1 MGELFMTFSY
11 NNLCLF
17 SENCLFGIQL
27 FSEEILKRTG
37 KKPIITENKNR
48 ADIIFFC
55 DDEIKNKD
63 KYIIEKND
71 NGKLIF
77 TAKTIR
83 GIIFAYSHFLRKT
96 IYENNTLTLI
106 EDICGEYSPEKKI
119 RGHQVGYRTT
129 PNTYDAW
136 DYDQYF
142 RYYLDMMAFG
152 ANCCEHNASKS
163 GDVFRNCLMKYE
175 QEEFLIESSRLADT
189 VDLDISIWHANDDN
203 ETEEEALHKR
213 EHLYSKIPRIDYIF
227 PPGGDPGNMKAD
239 DFTERCIKI
248 SRILKKYHP
257 DAQMHPSAQAP
268 HCHRNW
274 GDIFTK
280 QLKSEPDEIDM
291 VIMGPNHA
299 YPIHEL
305 RRKVPSKYPMRF
317 YPDITH
323 NLRCEYPVNFLKD
336 DWHFSLA
343 NTLSR
348 ESVNPRPT
356 ELRTLHRI
364 FSQYT
369 IGSVSYSEGV
379 HDDVNKAIWSALD
392 WNKNADLR
400 EILLDYARFFM
411 YGADPEK
418 IADAILLLERNWQGD
433 PVENPCIDLSFTIF
447 TELKNDYSILSENWR
462 FMLLYFRSCCDKLV
476 KMRRLFEKELCK
488 TATDFLRIYD
498 IKNALKVLETPFND
512 EYNALRNELDLLG
525 EKLFNLIGIQLD
537 VEHYHT
543 DSWERGATL
552 DTIDN
557 NVSDR
562 NFLINK
568 LKKAISLSEEELRK
582 FIKIL
587 INRNCVDDDE
597 IYYSVALHGLDTL
610 GISQDGE
617 FYMDIQGDRPYTKEN
632 PLPMS
637 MTKVYDHFSFR
648 AKFGG
653 FKPDTDYTLTIVYK
667 TDINNDVNNHKI
679 SANGNIIYSGIQYGG
694 KADSSLDKI
703 ILADGFQSASYN
715 IEKGYFINGT
725 LDLIIEEPIDGIKI
739 CELWIKKA

>member
-1 MGELFMTFSY
+1 MIFSY
-11 NNLCLF
+11 NNLSLY
-17 SENCLFGIQL
+17 SENCAFALEL
-27 FSEEILKRTG
+27 FSEEILLRTG
-37 KKPIITENKNR
+37 KKPAICDTENQ

-55 DDEIKNKD
+55 DENIENKD
-63 KYIIEKND
+63 EYIIEEKC
-71 NGKLIF
+71 GKLYF

-83 GIIFAYSHFLRKT
+83 GIIYAYSHFLRKT
-96 IYENNTLTLI
+96 VYENGTVNLI
-106 EDICGEYSPEKKI
+106 ENICGKYSPEKKI
-119 RGHQVGYRTT
+119 RGHQAGYRTT

-152 ANCCEHNASKS
+152 TNCCEHNASKS
-163 GDVFRNCLMKYE
+163 GDIFRNCLMKYE
-175 QEEFLIESSRLADT
+175 QEEFLVESSRLADT
-189 VDLDISIWHANDDN
+189 VDLDISIWHANEDK
-203 ETEEEALHKR
+203 ETEEQALAIRDK
-213 EHLYSKIPRIDYIF
+213 LYGMIPRIDYIF

-239 DFTERCIKI
+239 DFVERCRKI
-248 SRILKKYHP
+248 SHILKKHHP

-268 HCHRNW
+268 HCYRDW
-274 GDIFTK
+274 GDIFTE

-299 YPIHEL
+299 FPIHEL
-305 RRKVPSKYPMRF
+305 RKKVPSKYPMRF

-336 DWHFSLA
+336 DWHFALA

-369 IGSVSYSEGV
+369 VGSVSYSEGV
-379 HDDVNKAIWSALD
+379 HDDVNKAIWSALE
-392 WNKNADLR
+392 WNSNADLR

-411 YGADPEK
+411 YGADSEK

-433 PVENPCIDLSFTIF
+433 PVENPCIDLSFNIF
-447 TELKNDYSILSENWR
+447 TELKNDYTFLNENWR

-476 KMRRLFEKELCK
+476 KMRRSFENK
-488 TATDFLRIYD
+488 LRKKAMSYIKSYD
-498 IKNALKVLETPFND
+498 GEMALNILEAPFSD
-512 EYNALRNELDLLG
+512 EYVSLRNELDLLG

-543 DSWERGATL
+543 DNWERGATL

-562 NFLINK
+562 NFLISK
-568 LKKAISLSEEELRK
+568 LKKALRLSQEEYRN
-582 FIKIL
+582 FIDTL
-587 INRNCVDDDE
+587 INRNKVEDDE

-610 GISQDGE
+610 GVNQDGE
-617 FYMDIQGDRPYTKEN
+617 IYMDIQGDRPYTKEN

-637 MTKVYDHFSFR
+637 MTKVYDNFSFK

-653 FKPDTDYTLTIVYK
+653 FKPDTDYTLTVVYK
-667 TDINNDVNNHKI
+667 TDINEDVVNHKI
-679 SANGNIIYSGIQYGG
+679 SANGNIIYSGEQYGG
-694 KADSSLDKI
+694 ETDSVFDDVV
-703 ILADGFQSASYN
+703 LAEGFQSASYK
-715 IEKGYFINGT
+715 IKHYCFVNGT
-725 LDLIIEEPIDGIKI
+725 LDLKIDEPIDGIKI